1 MNFFDN
7 NFFANP
13 EIKEIQSFIINNGI
27 NVDLFPQNVQ
37 KVKNTFIYTSG
48 SFRGLKRLM
57 ELWEDILLK
66 LPDAKLY
73 IASYEDFPKD
83 EEDILINKSIEKNN
97 IGPDT
102 KILIKLEK
110 VEENSDLFKF
120 KNLEKIIATQSWD
133 KKEETLTKY
142 ILILKEQDEKS
153 NNKHDNKEK
162 K

>member
-1 MNFFDN
+1 MTTKHPRAFSLIEVLLSLT
-7 NFFANP
+7 ALA
-13 EIKEIQSFIINNGI
+13 III
-27 NVDLFPQNVQ
+27 IP
-37 KVKNTFIYTSG
+37 
-48 SFRGLKRLM
+48 
-57 ELWEDILLK
+57 
-66 LPDAKLY
+66 
-73 IASYEDFPKD
+73 
-83 EEDILINKSIEKNN
+83 LINLETRILFSAKRFHEKLIRIMPLANSLNNISLLTDLKTSIEKNN

-153 NNKHDNKEK
+153 NNKQDNKEK

>member
-1 MNFFDN
+1 MTTKHPRAFSLIEVLLSLT
-7 NFFANP
+7 ALA
-13 EIKEIQSFIINNGI
+13 III
-27 NVDLFPQNVQ
+27 IP
-37 KVKNTFIYTSG
+37 
-48 SFRGLKRLM
+48 
-57 ELWEDILLK
+57 
-66 LPDAKLY
+66 
-73 IASYEDFPKD
+73 
-83 EEDILINKSIEKNN
+83 LINLETRILFSAKRFHEKLIRIMHLANSLNNISLLTDLKKSIEKNN

-110 VEENSDLFKF
+110 IAENSDLFKF

-153 NNKHDNKEK
+153 NNKQDNKEK

>member
-1 MNFFDN
+1 MTTKHPRAFSLIEVLLSLT
-7 NFFANP
+7 ALA
-13 EIKEIQSFIINNGI
+13 III
-27 NVDLFPQNVQ
+27 IP
-37 KVKNTFIYTSG
+37 
-48 SFRGLKRLM
+48 
-57 ELWEDILLK
+57 
-66 LPDAKLY
+66 
-73 IASYEDFPKD
+73 
-83 EEDILINKSIEKNN
+83 LINLETRILFSAKRFHEKLIRIMPLANSLNNISLLTDLKKSIEKNN

-153 NNKHDNKEK
+153 NNKQDNKEK

>member
-1 MNFFDN
+1 MTTKHPRAFSLIEVLLSLT
-7 NFFANP
+7 ALA
-13 EIKEIQSFIINNGI
+13 III
-27 NVDLFPQNVQ
+27 IP
-37 KVKNTFIYTSG
+37 
-48 SFRGLKRLM
+48 
-57 ELWEDILLK
+57 
-66 LPDAKLY
+66 
-73 IASYEDFPKD
+73 
-83 EEDILINKSIEKNN
+83 LINLETRILFSAKRFHEKLIRIMPLANSLNNISLLTDLKTSIEKNN

-110 VEENSDLFKF
+110 IAENSDLFKF

-153 NNKHDNKEK
+153 NNKQDNKEK

>member
-1 MNFFDN
+1 MTTKHPRAFSLIEVLLSLT
-7 NFFANP
+7 ALA
-13 EIKEIQSFIINNGI
+13 III
-27 NVDLFPQNVQ
+27 IP
-37 KVKNTFIYTSG
+37 
-48 SFRGLKRLM
+48 
-57 ELWEDILLK
+57 
-66 LPDAKLY
+66 
-73 IASYEDFPKD
+73 
-83 EEDILINKSIEKNN
+83 LINLETRILFSAKRSHEKLIRIMPLANSLNNISLLTDLKTSIEKNN

-153 NNKHDNKEK
+153 NNKQDNKEK

>member
-1 MNFFDN
+1 MTTKHPRAFSLIEVLLSLT
-7 NFFANP
+7 ALA
-13 EIKEIQSFIINNGI
+13 III
-27 NVDLFPQNVQ
+27 IP
-37 KVKNTFIYTSG
+37 
-48 SFRGLKRLM
+48 
-57 ELWEDILLK
+57 
-66 LPDAKLY
+66 
-73 IASYEDFPKD
+73 
-83 EEDILINKSIEKNN
+83 LINLETRILFSAKRFHEKLIRIMPLANSLNNISLLTDLKTSIEKNN

-110 VEENSDLFKF
+110 VAENSDLFKF

-153 NNKHDNKEK
+153 NNKQDNKEK